1 MNERARGLLTL
12 LCAVVAISTATPF
25 IVWAHPAP
33 ALAIAAVRVA
43 LTALVMFAA
52 GPDAIARWLALPRR
66 ERAWVLAA
74 GALFGAHMGVW
85 ILSLSYTSATASLAL
100 VATNPVWAALFG
112 LLLGDR
118 VRRREW
124 WGIAIA
130 VAGSA
135 IITGPDWSAGGT
147 ALAGDLL
154 ALVGGALAAGYLV
167 VGRRLRTAMPLAPYL
182 ALVNGVAAVG
192 LVAATLA
199 HGDALF
205 ALAPHEYAAAAGAAV
220 CASVVGHTLL
230 NYGVRHTPTH
240 LVALTILGEPI
251 GASLLTW
258 AIFGEAPTAH
268 AAIGGVVILGGIALG
283 FAGRRE

>member
-1 MNERARGLLTL
+1 VNERARGLSTL
-12 LCAVVAISTATPF
+12 LLAVVAISTATPF
-25 IVWAHPAP
+25 VVWAQPAP
-33 ALAIAAVRVA
+33 PLAIAAVRVT

-52 GPDAIARWLALPRR
+52 GPDAIGRWLALPRR
-66 ERAWVLAA
+66 ERVWVLAA
-74 GALFGAHMGVW
+74 GVLFGAHMGVW
-85 ILSLSYTSATASLAL
+85 ITSLSYTSPTASLAL
-100 VATNPVWAALFG
+100 VATNPIFAALFG

-154 ALVGGALAAGYLV
+154 ALAGGALAAGYLV
-167 VGRRLRTAMPLAPYL
+167 VGRRLRDAMPLAPYL
-182 ALVNGVAAVG
+182 ALVNGVAAAVLVG
-192 LVAATLA
+192 ASLA

-205 ALAPHEYAAAAGAAV
+205 ALAPHEVAAAAGAAV
-220 CASVVGHTLL
+220 CASIVGHTLL

-258 AIFGEAPTAH
+258 AFFGTAPTPH
-268 AAIGGVVILGGIALG
+268 AALGGAVILAGIALG
-283 FAGRRE
+283 FAGRRD